1 MKINW
6 GTGIVIALVL
16 FAAMLTYYMI
26 RGAQNPSDLVTE
38 DYYEQEIK
46 YQDRIDY
53 IKNAQELGALQVEKE
68 AGQLRITFPVGFN
81 NSDASGK
88 IHFYR
93 PNNAAIDFEV
103 PLKLDANN
111 EQIFD
116 VSKVVQGR
124 WVLKTQLQ
132 ASGKNYYWEDQITL

>member
-6 GTGIVIALVL
+6 GTGIVISLVL

-46 YQDRIDY
+46 YQDRIDFT
-53 IKNAQELGALQVEKE
+53 KNANDLGALEISIENKE
-68 AGQLRITFPVGFN
+68 LKILFPTGFN
-81 NSDASGK
+81 SANATGK

-93 PNNAAIDFEV
+93 PNKANIDFDV
-103 PLKLDANN
+103 PLKIEANN
-111 EQIFD
+111 AQSID
-116 VSKVVQGR
+116 ISTIVKGR
-124 WVLKTQLQ
+124 WVLKIDMQ
-132 ASGKNYYWEDQITL
+132 AAGKNYYWENPITL